1 MPSPFKYGT
10 VFSRRT
16 LLFRPHHPM
25 DSMTMTDLSW
35 ILFAIC
41 LLLGVAWA
49 LVTVHLCQRLMRIWQ
64 ATAEEEEET
73 SSTTNDLNNN
83 NNNEEEAGRGGFWR
97 AAASFVLYRPPVAS
111 HRAYDDNDV
120 DDDAALCSICIHR
133 EPNVHLVP
141 CRHRLC
147 VDCAFRVERCPFCR
161 AHISHR
167 LRFPC
172 PVATTTV
179 GV

>member
-1 MPSPFKYGT
+1 
-10 VFSRRT
+10 
-16 LLFRPHHPM
+16 
-25 DSMTMTDLSW
+25 MTDLSW

-64 ATAEEEEET
+64 ATAEEEEEPPP
-73 SSTTNDLNNN
+73 SSAIIIS
-83 NNNEEEAGRGGFWR
+83 EEEAGRGGFWR
-97 AAASFVLYRPPVAS
+97 AAAAFVLYRPPVAS
-111 HRAYDDNDV
+111 HRDNDV
-120 DDDAALCSICIHR
+120 DDDDAAVCSICIHR

>member
-1 MPSPFKYGT
+1 
-10 VFSRRT
+10 
-16 LLFRPHHPM
+16 
-25 DSMTMTDLSW
+25 MTMTDLSW

-49 LVTVHLCQRLMRIWQ
+49 LVTVHLCQRLMRVWQ

-83 NNNEEEAGRGGFWR
+83 NNNNNEEEAGRGGFWR
-97 AAASFVLYRPPVAS
+97 AAASFVVYRPPVAS

-120 DDDAALCSICIHR
+120 DDDDAAVCSICIHR